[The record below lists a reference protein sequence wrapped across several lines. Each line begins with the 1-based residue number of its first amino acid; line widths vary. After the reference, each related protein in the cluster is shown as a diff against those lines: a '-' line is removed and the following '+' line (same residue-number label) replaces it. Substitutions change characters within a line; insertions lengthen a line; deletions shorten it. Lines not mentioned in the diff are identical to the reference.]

1 MTPYKLDKVSI
12 GKNYTLPNQRIDFTY
27 DEELI
32 QDLLLNNRRG
42 FNMEVIAT
50 LIYIVLFF
58 ALIVAFVLKD

>member
-1 MTPYKLDKVSI
+1 LTPYKLDKVSI
-12 GKNYTLPNQRIDFTY
+12 GKHYTHPNQRIDFTY

-32 QDLLLNNRRG
+32 QDLFLNNRRG

>member
-12 GKNYTLPNQRIDFTY
+12 GKHYILPNQRIDFTY

-42 FNMEVIAT
+42 FNMEMIAT

>member
-1 MTPYKLDKVSI
+1 MIPYKLDKLSI
-12 GKNYTLPNQRIDFTY
+12 GKHYTLPNQRIDFTR

-32 QDLLLNNRRG
+32 QDLLLNNRRN
-42 FNMEVIAT
+42 FNIEMIAT

>member
-1 MTPYKLDKVSI
+1 VSI
-12 GKNYTLPNQRIDFTY
+12 GKHYILPNQRIDFTY

>member
-1 MTPYKLDKVSI
+1 LIPYKLDKVSI
-12 GKNYTLPNQRIDFTY
+12 GKNYTLPYQRIDFTR

-32 QDLLLNNRRG
+32 QDLLLNNRRN
-42 FNMEVIAT
+42 FNIEMIAT

>member
-1 MTPYKLDKVSI
+1 LIPYKLDKVSI
-12 GKNYTLPNQRIDFTY
+12 GKNYILPNQRIDFTY

-32 QDLLLNNRRG
+32 QDLLLNNRRN
-42 FNMEVIAT
+42 FNIEMIAT

>member
-12 GKNYTLPNQRIDFTY
+12 GKHYTLPNRIDFTY